1 VRHKFFVF
9 VLVVVVVVAEGGGGV
24 VSQLCRVLFVMFIA
38 HIDRILG
45 LTIRACNLLFKFL

>member
-45 LTIRACNLLFKFL
+45 LTIRACNLFLKFL

>member
-1 VRHKFFVF
+1 MRQKFFVF
-9 VLVVVVVVAEGGGGV
+9 VVVVVVVVAEGGGV